1 MGSILRNVDGVIRV
15 QTDIQTNEVTVT
27 FDDTKASY
35 DDIEEA
41 LSRHKVPPT
50 GEPEYLK

>member
-1 MGSILRNVDGVIRV
+1 MW
-15 QTDIQTNEVTVT
+15 TDTVMNQVTVF
-27 FDDTKASY
+27 FDDAKVTY

-41 LSRHKVPPT
+41 LTKHDMTPT